1 MNNAK
6 ITTCNDVYTDGVMC
20 NWALS
25 PTPSRET
32 DKAALYRVYYTL
44 EGAAC
49 YNAEVWIPKSIL
61 KVDTVNLA
69 AHLPAWFINKNFA
82 PLAR

>member
-6 ITTCNDVYTDGVMC
+6 STTCNDVYINGTMC
-20 NWALS
+20 DWALS
-25 PTPSRET
+25 PAPLRET
-32 DKAALYRVYYTL
+32 EKAALYRVYYTA
-44 EGAAC
+44 EGSAC
-49 YNAEVWIPKSIL
+49 YNAEIWIPKSIL
-61 KVDTVNLA
+61 TVDASNLA